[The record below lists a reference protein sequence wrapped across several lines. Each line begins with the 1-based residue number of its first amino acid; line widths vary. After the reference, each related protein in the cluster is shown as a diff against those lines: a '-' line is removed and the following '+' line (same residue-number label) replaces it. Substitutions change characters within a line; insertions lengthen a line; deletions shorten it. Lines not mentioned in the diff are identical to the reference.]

1 VNENQLTERMRAAV
15 AGEPPLGFDPDELT
29 DRAGRRQRQRRAV
42 LGAVAATFV
51 LAAGAV
57 TVGAATQRVGN
68 GDGHRVGG
76 PPQALNCP
84 QPMATLAPTVITRHI
99 PGVALDNYD
108 LECTQADHQYL
119 VRGTGGRIW
128 LYREKNRQDST
139 KDFFADNETAYHL
152 AGETP
157 VQGAIVRTYVEP
169 SNSTDWWLRA
179 AVWIGTDNLVVW
191 AEVSGRGEP
200 MATEEQL
207 IALVS
212 DPELRE

>member
-1 VNENQLTERMRAAV
+1 MNENQLMERMRAAV

-42 LGAVAATFV
+42 LGAAAATLV

-57 TVGAATQRVGN
+57 TVGVARQGGGHGVGSPSS
-68 GDGHRVGG
+68 V
-76 PPQALNCP
+76 NCP

-99 PGVALDNYD
+99 PGVALDTYD
-108 LECTQADHQYL
+108 LECTQMDHQYL

-128 LYREKNRQDST
+128 LYREKNRQDPT

-152 AGETP
+152 ASETP
-157 VQGAIVRTYVEP
+157 VPGAIVRTYVEP
-169 SNSTDWWLRA
+169 ANSGDWWLRA

-212 DPELRE
+212 DLELRK